1 MTKIYKLIS
10 ISIFLQFTIG
20 VNAQVATNYTFTQ
33 TTNAYSPL
41 TGGSIVGGP
50 LNDEEVFQGLPIGF
64 QFKFNGMCYNEFGIG
79 TNGYIEFGA
88 GTIIDD
94 YNMISVGVDN
104 NIVAVLNSDLQLG
117 SNITATTVIG
127 SPVVLIE
134 TSMGLSI
141 GDTINSGYGFPAGT
155 IITALS
161 ATSFTA
167 STNAITVISGG
178 EILFLNGE
186 MRYQTIGTAPNRT
199 LVVQW
204 KNARNFGSLDG
215 RNDNFNI
222 QLRIEETT
230 NKISII
236 YGSFF
241 CGGNPSAITYEVGL
255 RGITTSDFNSRTNP
269 TNWAT
274 TIASSVNTD
283 ACAMDALLIPSSGL
297 TFNWSSSIQPSDPI
311 ITATSSNT
319 MLCSGQ
325 SATLSVT
332 GANSYTWSTSS
343 NSTSIVVNPTTTS
356 NYTVSGTD
364 ANNCSNTTTFTQSVS
379 ICTDVNSI
387 STIGNSTINVFPNP
401 TNDLLTVH
409 LSALSEHMH
418 FEIYSNLGQFI
429 VSEKIIN
436 TSFSINLENY
446 TCGIYSLR
454 LIEDGVATFKANI
467 IKQ

>member
-1 MTKIYKLIS
+1 MTKIYTLIS
-10 ISIFLQFTIG
+10 ITILLQYAIA

-33 TTNAYSPL
+33 TTNAYSPI
-41 TGGSIVGGP
+41 TGGSIIGGP

-88 GTIIDD
+88 GAITDD

-117 SNITATTVIG
+117 SNITATTAIG
-127 SPVVLIE
+127 SPVVLVE
-134 TSMGLSI
+134 TSVGLSI
-141 GDTINSGYGFPAGT
+141 GDTINSGYGFPSGT
-155 IITALS
+155 IITAIS
-161 ATSFTA
+161 ATGFTA
-167 STNAITVISGG
+167 SANAIMVISGT

-186 MRYQTIGTAPNRT
+186 MRYQTLGTAPNRT

-215 RNDNFNI
+215 RNDNFNM
-222 QLRIEETT
+222 QLRLEETT
-230 NKISII
+230 NKVSIV

-269 TNWAT
+269 IDWAT
-274 TIASSVNTD
+274 TIAASANTD
-283 ACAMDALLIPSSGL
+283 ACAMDAILIPVSGL

-311 ITATSSNT
+311 LTATTNNT

-343 NSTSIVVNPTTTS
+343 NSTSVVVNPTTTF

-379 ICTDVNSI
+379 ICTNVNNI
-387 STIGNSTINVFPNP
+387 STNNDFNINVFPNP
-401 TNDLLTVH
+401 TNDLVTLH
-409 LSALSEHMH
+409 LSALSEHMF
-418 FEIYSNLGQFI
+418 FEIYTKLGQLI
-429 VSEKIIN
+429 VSEQIIN
-436 TSFSINLENY
+436 THFSVNLESY
-446 TCGIYSLR
+446 ASGIYSLR
-454 LIEDGVATFKANI
+454 VIDNGVITFKTNI